1 MTRRELEGALTH
13 HFRLISNRPRHLV
26 STIKLSYVEYKL
38 LMADPGFPKGGA
50 NSTSE
55 GINPLFGQMKL
66 KE

>member
-1 MTRRELEGALTH
+1 MTQREVEGILVH

-38 LMADPGFPKGGA
+38 LMADPGFPKGGT